1 MNIFPERLC
10 SRYLVWDLILS
21 YACDIDKAG
30 FSSFTATHF
39 AARSALEFEVP
50 TELAVLLL
58 GDAANIVPS
67 AKKSVSK
74 ELLLYKAGDI

>member
-1 MNIFPERLC
+1 
-10 SRYLVWDLILS
+10 V
-21 YACDIDKAG
+21 G

-39 AARSALEFEVP
+39 AAMSALEFDVP
-50 TELAVLLL
+50 TEFAVLLF